1 VLVDVASLA
10 VLGVTPVFNRVTV
23 DTAAPAALGNALAQR
38 FPEVRVEVRSAVRNQ
53 ALEIFDRTFAITQAL
68 TVLALIVAAVGT
80 YSALTALR
88 LQQASSTRL
97 LQAQGV
103 VAAELRRIA
112 LIRAATMGGA
122 AVLLALPLGIAM
134 AWVLC
139 AVINPRS
146 FGWTVALQM
155 PLTGWLPP
163 LLLGLAAALLAGL
176 LPAPRE
182 GGALEEAA

>member
-1 VLVDVASLA
+1 
-10 VLGVTPVFNRVTV
+10 
-23 DTAAPAALGNALAQR
+23 
-38 FPEVRVEVRSAVRNQ
+38 
-53 ALEIFDRTFAITQAL
+53 
-68 TVLALIVAAVGT
+68 
-80 YSALTALR
+80 
-88 LQQASSTRL
+88 
-97 LQAQGV
+97 V

-122 AVLLALPLGIAM
+122 AVLLPLPLGIAM

-163 LLLGLAAALLAGL
+163 LLLGLAATLLAGL